1 MSVRKRKDSAVSRQG
16 PVDASCAK
24 RELLAADEAR
34 DRAVCGRSLACDAAT
49 ALAAAGAHDPTATP
63 YFVLEELLSDI
74 GLGSESHLLD
84 VGCALGRVLAYCVD
98 VGCPAQVTGLELDA
112 GLAREAASWA
122 SAYLNLEV
130 RCGSVLDEPL
140 APYTHFYLF
149 NPFDTAVLTR
159 FLDRLEHEARQAV
172 TVVHMSD
179 NGERLA
185 YLPRGGWRALR
196 QGSIQDHRLPSG
208 SVARVYGH
216 PQTYTVWRYEPIG
229 TGGVPRC

>member
-1 MSVRKRKDSAVSRQG
+1 MSRQG

-24 RELLAADEAR
+24 MELLAADVER
-34 DRAVCGRSLACDAAT
+34 DRAVCGRSLACDVAT
-49 ALAAAGAHDPTATP
+49 SFGSMGAHDPTATP
-63 YFVLEELLSDI
+63 YFALDELLSGI
-74 GLGSESHLLD
+74 GLGPESHLLD

-98 VGCPAQVTGLELDA
+98 TGCPARVTGLELDA
-112 GLAREAASWA
+112 GLARQAVSWA
-122 SAYLNLEV
+122 SAYPNLEV

-159 FLDRLEHEARQAV
+159 FLDRLEREARQTV

-179 NGERLA
+179 NGERHA
-185 YLPRGGWRALR
+185 YGARDGWRVLR

-208 SVARVYGH
+208 GFVRVYAY
-216 PQTYTVWRYEPIG
+216 PQTYTIWRYEPVRLEG
-229 TGGVPRC
+229 EPSW